1 MEANREDALTCLRRA
16 REALRSGDLEK
27 AKKLANKS
35 KGLFPMK
42 DTEGK
47 MLSYNDIINFWI
59 DFLQQIDF
67 LLTSSTTN
75 TTIPNGHES
84 HSSTARSRTKPAA
97 ASSSSESK
105 SGN

>member
-1 MEANREDALTCLRRA
+1 MLKVRC
-16 REALRSGDLEK
+16 
-27 AKKLANKS
+27 
-35 KGLFPMK
+35 
-42 DTEGK
+42 
-47 MLSYNDIINFWI
+47 LSYNEVYIDFWI

-97 ASSSSESK
+97 APSSSESK
-105 SGN
+105 SGY